1 MSKKTKEMPEYM
13 KKILVVLG
21 VVSLLLGIIGIVVPL
36 LPTTPFLLLAA
47 ACFIRGSDRL
57 HNWLM
62 NHKIFG
68 SYIRNY
74 REHKAIPL
82 KTKVV
87 ALALLWATIL
97 FSVIFVLETLWLRI
111 LLGTIAVAIT
121 AHILHFRTL
130 K

>member
-111 LLGTIAVAIT
+111 LLGTIAVAVT